1 MAEPQRAVSRET
13 SATGS
18 WRSVSRA
25 IGVHLDRARVRKLER
40 YEGLLADR
48 ALGLGLIARSDAG
61 RIHERHV
68 IDSLR
73 AAPIPQAGETVYD
86 LGSGAGLPGVPVAL
100 ARPDVA
106 VGLIE
111 SRVRR
116 AAFLELVQ
124 QELALENVTVIGAR
138 AEDLGERADVC
149 LARAFAPLPG
159 AWAVARELLGP
170 AGRLVYFASREP
182 RPEDIPAGAVLQ
194 AVVHTP
200 VLESSGPLV
209 IIARQ

>member
-1 MAEPQRAVSRET
+1 MN
-13 SATGS
+13 GS
-18 WRSVSRA
+18 WEPISKA
-25 IGVHLDRARVRKLER
+25 IGMDLDRSRVRLLER

-68 IDSLR
+68 TDSLR
-73 AAPIPQAGETVYD
+73 AAPIPEAGETVYD

-100 ARPDVA
+100 ARPDVS
-106 VGLIE
+106 VTLIE
-111 SRVRR
+111 SRATR

-124 QELALENVTVIGAR
+124 QELALENVTVIRGR
-138 AEDLGERADVC
+138 AEDLGEQADVC
-149 LARAFAPLPG
+149 LARAFAPLPR
-159 AWAVARELLGP
+159 AWVVARELLGP
-170 AGRLVYFASREP
+170 AGRLVYFAGREP
-182 RPEDIPAGAVLQ
+182 RPEGIPADAVLH